1 MIDKLKEWSPLVVA
15 LVVVVVGLLL
25 ARKCQSHEVV
35 EVKTTDTVTVTV
47 IDTVLIE
54 KPQPVRVVEKRT
66 DTITVYR
73 GTDTILVPVPIS
85 LYSFRDSLYSLDVSG
100 FNVTI
105 DRLEVYPR
113 TVYKTITNT
122 TERTVTDKKRW
133 GIGVQAG
140 YGYDFGTGKFTPYVG
155 VGINYSIIRF

>member
-1 MIDKLKEWSPLVVA
+1 MIDKLKEWSQLVVA
-15 LVVVVVGLLL
+15 LVVVVAGLLF
-25 ARKCQSHEVV
+25 ARKCQSHAVV

-47 IDTVLIE
+47 IDTVVIE
-54 KPQPVRVVEKRT
+54 KPHPVRVVDKRT

-73 GTDTILVPVPIS
+73 GADTILVPFPIS

-100 FNVTI
+100 FNVTLE
-105 DRLEVYPR
+105 RLEVYPR

-140 YGYDFGTGKFTPYVG
+140 YGYNFGTSKFNPYVG
-155 VGINYSIIRF
+155 VGIQYSIIRF